1 MHFSILGYRDTI
13 ETLRGVA
20 KLCYYV
26 SNSEQTTVSG
36 VLHHDR
42 RGSRRR
48 TVIVFKQ
55 FGVRMRKN
63 HLENMARIQG
73 GPFGWGQ
80 PFVDILVAL

>member
-1 MHFSILGYRDTI
+1 MHFRILGYRDTI

-42 RGSRRR
+42 RGSRRK

-63 HLENMARIQG
+63 HLENMANMKNVTNSLSRLLM
-73 GPFGWGQ
+73 
-80 PFVDILVAL
+80 V